1 MHPCIFVHSSS
12 PRLPSHHSFAEP
24 HAYCVRA
31 LIRQLVRPTQP
42 NSCGFVYLHI
52 RICTSICICI
62 CICRRICRGKRCL
75 HHCRHPPQHLLLTQC
90 CCYCRF
96 CISCAAFV
104 CACDSYQVPLA
115 PAPHRLRYLAIS
127 AWRYGASF
135 SSLLDAVCG
144 CTHLQCRKSLYVHVW
159 VYVCM
164 SACLG
169 CKNLGLPRSLRFCL
183 CVCIFAYHCVSIC
196 TRTIRLPSECVTP
209 AHTEVQI
216 FVTDIPSC
224 WHTDA
229 HVYINEYK
237 YFWKLMG
244 SVFLSALLSSF
255 PLLCIRHS
263 SHFHVFPS
271 LLNGRC
277 AAPLLIVLVIYS
289 AVAKEKTLNFNFICA
304 TFSLRQSVQSR
315 CFPSKK
321 WRGYKYERVPLR
333 EI

>member
-1 MHPCIFVHSSS
+1 MAHPFLHCST
-12 PRLPSHHSFAEP
+12 L
-24 HAYCVRA
+24 CVVA
-31 LIRQLVRPTQP
+31 LIY
-42 NSCGFVYLHI
+42 NAAKASMCMCGY
-52 RICTSICICI
+52 T
-62 CICRRICRGKRCL
+62 
-75 HHCRHPPQHLLLTQC
+75 
-90 CCYCRF
+90 Y
-96 CISCAAFV
+96 
-104 CACDSYQVPLA
+104 
-115 PAPHRLRYLAIS
+115 
-127 AWRYGASF
+127 
-135 SSLLDAVCG
+135 
-144 CTHLQCRKSLYVHVW
+144 VW
-159 VYVCM
+159 VW
-164 SACLG
+164 G

-289 AVAKEKTLNFNFICA
+289 AVAEEKTLNFNFICA

-333 EI
+333 NRIPEFKFN